1 MNGKEP
7 TNRFHNLLTALQRVN
22 EDILSIG
29 DDLLLSIRPPDK
41 QSIETGYQAL
51 ISYNEV
57 LAGFTTWCQSYQR
70 LVGSEHVASLLA
82 SVPEPG
88 LLGRAGTSTASPSQ
102 DAHQL
107 GEDFRYTK
115 PREFEL
121 EGYVKEQ
128 VTTWREVYIACSKAF
143 ICRHPDFLARVLAC
157 ESLKERG
164 GKPYYSPDRKVMRD
178 PLPVSETI
186 FAEGNLSANGIKYL
200 IGHLMDAF
208 GINKAAFHVYLQSRE
223 QGD

>member
-1 MNGKEP
+1 MNSTKP
-7 TNRFHNLLTALQRVN
+7 RDRFHNLLNALQRVN
-22 EDILSIG
+22 EDILSLG

-51 ISYNEV
+51 VSYNEV
-57 LAGFTTWCQSYQR
+57 LAGFTTWFQSYQR

-88 LLGRAGTSTASPSQ
+88 LLGRAETNTTYPSQ

-115 PREFEL
+115 PREFEI
-121 EGYVKEQ
+121 EGYLKEQ
-128 VTTWREVYIACSKAF
+128 VTTWREVYIASSKAL
-143 ICRHPDFLARVLAC
+143 ICRHPDFLARISAC

-164 GKPYYSPDRKVMRD
+164 GKPYFSPDREVMRD
-178 PLPVSETI
+178 PLQVSEAI
-186 FAEGNLSANGIKYL
+186 FAEGNLSANGIKDV
-200 IGHLMDAF
+200 IGHLMDVF

-223 QGD
+223 RGD